1 MPFALGSTEL
11 IRTTGCVLLSG
22 LTGSRPWQLRCLL
35 ALIVKIALDLDALRR
50 QKKLG
55 FEARDRCRC
64 QELAIR
70 INDEQIARPVE
81 DDASARPVFVFVR
94 PRQGAQG
101 GLQSPVAAPV
111 RPGFVMARAV
121 GQTIAVRLGLV

>member
-1 MPFALGSTEL
+1 MKGPIHTKFVLLVGLDERGAFD
-11 IRTTGCVLLSG
+11 LLSG

-35 ALIVKIALDLDALRR
+35 ALIVKVALDLDALRR

-94 PRQGAQG
+94 PHQVAQG
-101 GLQSPVAAPV
+101 GIHCPVAAPL

-121 GQTIAVRLGLV
+121 S